1 MVSNNKRR
9 PAVSILLV
17 EDDEIDV
24 EALGRALRQ
33 AGVKSALHSA
43 CDGVEALA
51 MLRGTGGHKK
61 LAQPCLILL
70 DINVPRMSGVQFL
83 KELRGDEALKRS
95 VVFILTTSGRG
106 SDRLLAYE
114 HNVAGYFLK
123 ENLKLLA
130 GILHAYCQ
138 GNEFPDADLSGK

>member
-1 MVSNNKRR
+1 MDSNHKRR
-9 PAVSILLV
+9 PAISLLLV
-17 EDDEIDV
+17 EDDDIDV
-24 EALGRALRQ
+24 EAFGRAVKK
-33 AGVKSALHSA
+33 AGIKSSLHSA

-51 MLRGTGGHKK
+51 MLHGTGGHKK

-70 DINVPRMSGVQFL
+70 DINVPRMSGVHFL

-95 VVFILTTSGRG
+95 VVFILTTSGRAA
-106 SDRLLAYE
+106 DRLLAYE

-123 ENLKLLA
+123 ENLKLLM

-138 GNEFPDADLSGK
+138 GNEFPDS

>member
-1 MVSNNKRR
+1 MDSSNKRR

-24 EALGRALRQ
+24 EALGRAVRQ
-33 AGVKSALHSA
+33 AGIKSPLHNA

-51 MLRGTGGHKK
+51 MLRGTGNHEK

-70 DINVPRMSGVQFL
+70 DINVPRMSGVHFL
-83 KELRGDEALKRS
+83 RELRGDEALKRS

-123 ENLKLLA
+123 ENLKLLVA
-130 GILHAYCQ
+130 ILHAYCQ
-138 GNEFPDADLSGK
+138 GNEFPDSEISGK

>member
-1 MVSNNKRR
+1 MDSSNRRR
-9 PAVSILLV
+9 PAVNILLV
-17 EDDEIDV
+17 EDDEIDA
-24 EALGRALRQ
+24 EAFERAVRKV
-33 AGVKSALHSA
+33 GIKSSLHSA

-51 MLRGTGGHKK
+51 MLRGTGSHKK

-70 DINVPRMSGVQFL
+70 DINVPRMSGVHFL

-95 VVFILTTSGRG
+95 VVFILTTSGRAG
-106 SDRLLAYE
+106 DRLLAYE

-123 ENLKLLA
+123 ENLKLLV

-138 GNEFPDADLSGK
+138 GNEFPDS